1 MQRTRRNLSEA
12 NFTNAIHMFFLLDN
26 SGSMAGKNLQA
37 LNEAMEN
44 LIRSLAAE
52 SRKQGVLILMHI
64 LSFSGAVRW
73 LCGTTCDRGVSV
85 HDIRWRDLTDEYNTD
100 TAAAIEAI
108 RPGLNRDKLG
118 YRTYKPIVVLISD
131 GHSDDRQKTR
141 KAIEELVDTQLMFR
155 IAIGVDGYNA
165 EELQDFVSTGIVKTV
180 DTWQNEISRSE
191 QGLIFPV
198 QNATQLAPIITNVS
212 ICTLLSSIHAGM
224 RTHHSDGED
233 RIEIEMPAANARS
246 AQPLDL
252 DSSGWLK

>member
-85 HDIRWRDLTDEYNTD
+85 HDIRWTDLTDEYNTD

-198 QNATQLAPIITNVS
+198 QNATQLAPVITNVS